1 MIIDSL
7 ENLSFYE
14 GMHPR
19 FPAAFAFLKELIA
32 SGAADGRHV
41 MPNADV
47 ENAVFVNM
55 GTGDVAPKAL
65 ATSESHEKYI
75 DVQVVLSGEELMC
88 VPAKGTPAVTSP
100 YNAEGD
106 YALYAPVAVEEC
118 YRLYVSEGN
127 FAIFFANEL
136 HAPSM
141 GLGTEPTRVR
151 KAIIKVLA

>member
-14 GMHPR
+14 SMHPR

-47 ENAVFVNM
+47 ENAVYVNIA
-55 GTGDVAPKAL
+55 TGNVAPKEA

-75 DVQVVLSGEELMC
+75 DVQLVLSGEELMC
-88 VPAKGTPAVTSP
+88 VPAKEAPAATIP
-100 YNAEGD
+100 YNEAKD
-106 YALYAPVAVEEC
+106 CFLYEPVAFEDC
-118 YRLYVSEGN
+118 DRLRVCEGS
-127 FAIFFANEL
+127 FVIFFTKEL

-141 GLGTEPTRVR
+141 SLASEPTCVR
-151 KAIIKVLA
+151 KAVVKVLA